1 MGAMVAQVN
10 WGLETA
16 RKREVQT
23 SEVKPVAG
31 RAGKG
36 GKGVYVKGM
45 MGLVRSCIL
54 SF

>member
-1 MGAMVAQVN
+1 VGALVAQVN

-31 RAGKG
+31 RAGMGVCERG
-36 GKGVYVKGM
+36 GGGPRRM
-45 MGLVRSCIL
+45 A
-54 SF
+54 